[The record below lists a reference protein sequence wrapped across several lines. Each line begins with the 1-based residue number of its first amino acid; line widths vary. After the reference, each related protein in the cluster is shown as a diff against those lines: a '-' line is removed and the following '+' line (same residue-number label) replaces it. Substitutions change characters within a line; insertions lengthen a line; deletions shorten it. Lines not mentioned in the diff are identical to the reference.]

1 LWFEAAVADSLAFA
15 FEMTGLRRMKQ
26 LKRRTFC
33 RTAVAAALTAEL
45 TAKQAA
51 ETPAMAVVEKK
62 AGKVAFYS
70 SSGIRLSEVRVGI
83 FPHEMAW

>member
-1 LWFEAAVADSLAFA
+1 
-15 FEMTGLRRMKQ
+15 
-26 LKRRTFC
+26 
-33 RTAVAAALTAEL
+33 VAAALTAEL